1 MSIKIKQ
8 FELLVRRMLCFQEA
22 GNCGSI
28 SKAAEKNC
36 MKQSNFSVNIRD
48 LEDNFGEKLL
58 TRVYNGIKLT
68 EAGREVYML
77 SFELTNVLNKI
88 NNAKIKS
95 SGGAGAIRLWT
106 SDGLGTGY
114 LSKSFPEFY
123 LNYPNVNIEVIC
135 SLEMPR
141 LDQFDMAVVYEK
153 PESSQ
158 LVTVGEYN
166 LTFGLFASKEYLA
179 RYGCPRSMDDI
190 LQNHR
195 ICTRANYASVWKKWE
210 AVLEKASYVA
220 TITNS
225 SSMLLQ
231 LVKDGIGIGLLPI
244 GTTTHETDLI
254 RLSKIKTSFEHKFWI
269 VVRKDVKDVD
279 KIKAL
284 LNFIEHASAKL

>member
-1 MSIKIKQ
+1 MGIKIKQ

-22 GNCGSI
+22 GNHGSI

-36 MKQSNFSVNIRD
+36 MKQSNFSVNIRE
-48 LEDNFGEKLL
+48 LEENFGEKLL
-58 TRVYNGIKLT
+58 TRVHNGIRLT

-77 SFELTNVLNKI
+77 SFELTNILNKI
-88 NNAKIKS
+88 DNAKIKS
-95 SGGAGAIRLWT
+95 CSGAGAIRLWT
-106 SDGLGTGY
+106 SDGLGTGC

-123 LNYPNVNIEVIC
+123 LNYPNVNIDVIC

-153 PESSQ
+153 PESSR

-166 LTFGLFASKEYLA
+166 LVFGLFASKDYLA
-179 RYGCPRSMDDI
+179 KYGCPRSMDDI
-190 LQNHR
+190 LKNHR

-210 AVLEKASYVA
+210 TLLEKASYVA
-220 TITNS
+220 TSTNS

-231 LVKDGIGIGLLPI
+231 LVKDGIGIGLLPV
-244 GTTTHETDLI
+244 GTAANEPDLI
-254 RLSKIKTSFEHKFWI
+254 RLSKIKTEFEHKFWI
-269 VVRKDVKDVD
+269 VVRDDVKDVD

-284 LNFIEHASAKL
+284 LKFIENASEKL